1 MVKNS
6 KEEMELQPNFLVI
19 IVEEEVE
26 MDIMVEVLEELD
38 KNLGLEEEVV
48 ALTIATQMKNVI
60 IFMI

>member
-1 MVKNS
+1 
-6 KEEMELQPNFLVI
+6 MELQPNFLVI

-26 MDIMVEVLEELD
+26 MDIMVEVLEELE

>member
-6 KEEMELQPNFLVI
+6 KEEMELKDNYLVI
-19 IVEEEVE
+19 TVEEEVE
-26 MDIMVEVLEELD
+26 MGIMVEVLEELD
-38 KNLGLEEEVV
+38 LNLGLEEEVV